1 MAYDL
6 GTWRR
11 ATTQKRVRRADSE
24 RARKDGSVETSFTL
38 WLLLI
43 GALFILMA
51 LTGTTLKR
59 LPLTAAII
67 YLAVGV
73 VLGTSVLGVLPVDP
87 LADAAVLER
96 VTELAVLISLFTSGL
111 KLRTP
116 LHDERWLL
124 PLRLAFGAM
133 TLTVGMLTLVGV
145 WLLHLPWGAALLLGA
160 ILAPTDPVLASDVQ
174 VAHPGDRD
182 RLRFSLTGE
191 AGLNDGT
198 AFPFVMLGLGL
209 LGLHSLGAGGW
220 RWLVVDVGWA
230 VLGGLAVGGGLGTLV
245 GRLVL
250 YLRRTHHEAVGL
262 DDFLVLGLIT
272 LAYSI
277 AVMLHTY
284 GFLAV
289 FAAAVAL
296 RRIEMQ
302 QTGAHPA
309 DAIAAMARTGA
320 AHESA
325 TDPQSAPAYM
335 TETALAFNEQLERMV
350 ELGVVVLL
358 GAMLARP
365 YLLGDALWFVPLLLL
380 VIRPVATR
388 LGLLRSRTSLVQRR
402 LIGWF
407 GIRGI
412 GSLYYLFYALRH
424 GLPPDVA
431 HRLTALTLAMVAVS
445 IILHGLSVTPL
456 MHFYGPWQE
465 RARAAA
471 ARLRPGG
478 RRP

>member
-1 MAYDL
+1 
-6 GTWRR
+6 
-11 ATTQKRVRRADSE
+11 
-24 RARKDGSVETSFTL
+24 
-38 WLLLI
+38 LL
-43 GALFILMA
+43 ALM
-51 LTGTTLKR
+51 GTTLQR
-59 LPLTAAII
+59 LPLTTAII

-73 VLGTSVLGVLPVDP
+73 VLGAGVLGMLPVDP
-87 LADAAVLER
+87 LADAALLER
-96 VTELAVLISLFTSGL
+96 VTEIAVLISLFTSGL

-116 LHDERWLL
+116 LYEGRWML

-133 TLTVGMLTLVGV
+133 TLTIGMLALAGV
-145 WLLHLPWGAALLLGA
+145 WLLHLPWGAAILLGA

-191 AGLNDGT
+191 AALNDGT

-209 LGLHSLGAGGW
+209 LGLHPLGAFGW

-250 YLRRTHHEAVGL
+250 YLRRAHHEAVGR

-272 LAYSI
+272 LAYGL
-277 AVMLHTY
+277 ALVLHTS

-289 FAAAVAL
+289 FAAALAL

-302 QTGAHPA
+302 HTGEQPA
-309 DAIAAMARTGA
+309 EEIAAMARAGA
-320 AHESA
+320 VHEIA
-325 TDPQSAPAYM
+325 TDPQTAPAYM
-335 TETALAFNEQLERMV
+335 IETALAFNEQLERIS

-358 GAMLARP
+358 GAMLSRH

-380 VIRPVATR
+380 VIRPVATG
-388 LGLLRSRTSLVQRR
+388 LGLIGSRTSPVQRR

-412 GSLYYLFYALRH
+412 GSLFYLFYVLHH
-424 GLPPDVA
+424 GLPPDLA
-431 HRLTALTLAMVAVS
+431 HRLTSLTLAVVTVS
-445 IILHGLSVTPL
+445 IIVHGLSVTPL
-456 MHFYGPWQE
+456 MNFYGHVQARV
-465 RARAAA
+465 RAYA
-471 ARLRPGG
+471 ARRREGG
-478 RRP
+478 GSP

>member
-1 MAYDL
+1 L
-6 GTWRR
+6 
-11 ATTQKRVRRADSE
+11 
-24 RARKDGSVETSFTL
+24 ETAFPL
-38 WLLLI
+38 WLLII
-43 GALFILMA
+43 GALFILLA
-51 LTGTTLKR
+51 LMGTTLQR
-59 LPLTAAII
+59 LPLTTAII

-73 VLGTSVLGVLPVDP
+73 VLGAGVLGMLPVDP
-87 LADAAVLER
+87 LADAALLER
-96 VTELAVLISLFTSGL
+96 VTEIAVLISLFTSGL

-116 LHDERWLL
+116 LYEGRWML

-133 TLTVGMLTLVGV
+133 TLTIGMLALAGV
-145 WLLHLPWGAALLLGA
+145 WLLHLPWGAAILLGA

-191 AGLNDGT
+191 AALNDGT

-209 LGLHSLGAGGW
+209 LGLHPLGACGW

-250 YLRRTHHEAVGL
+250 YLRRAHHEAVGL

-272 LAYSI
+272 LAYGL
-277 AVMLHTY
+277 AVVLHTS

-289 FAAAVAL
+289 FAAALAL

-309 DAIAAMARTGA
+309 EEIAAMARAGA
-320 AHESA
+320 VHEIA
-325 TDPQSAPAYM
+325 TDPQTAPAYM
-335 TETALAFNEQLERMV
+335 TETALAFNEQLERIS
-350 ELGVVVLL
+350 ELSVVVLL
-358 GAMLARP
+358 GAMLSRH

-380 VIRPVATR
+380 VIRPVATG
-388 LGLLRSRTSLVQRR
+388 LGLLGSRTSPVQRR

-407 GIRGI
+407 GMRGI
-412 GSLYYLFYALRH
+412 GSLFYLFYGLHH
-424 GLPPDVA
+424 GLPPDLA
-431 HRLTALTLAMVAVS
+431 HRLTSLTLAVVTVS
-445 IILHGLSVTPL
+445 IIVHGLSVTPL
-456 MHFYGPWQE
+456 MHFYGHVQA
-465 RARAAA
+465 RARAYAT
-471 ARLRPGG
+471 RRREGG
-478 RRP
+478 GSP

>member
-1 MAYDL
+1 L
-6 GTWRR
+6 
-11 ATTQKRVRRADSE
+11 
-24 RARKDGSVETSFTL
+24 ETAFTL
-38 WLLLI
+38 WLLII
-43 GALFILMA
+43 GALFMLMA

-59 LPLTAAII
+59 LPLTTAII

-73 VLGTSVLGVLPVDP
+73 VLGGSVLGVLPVDP
-87 LADAAVLER
+87 IADAALLER
-96 VTELAVLISLFTSGL
+96 VTEIAVLISLFTSGL

-116 LHDERWLL
+116 LHIGRWTL

-133 TLTVGMLTLVGV
+133 TLTVGMIALAGAL
-145 WLLHLPWGAALLLGA
+145 LLHLPWGAAILLGA

-174 VAHPGDRD
+174 VANPGDRD

-191 AGLNDGT
+191 AALNDGT

-209 LGLHSLGAGGW
+209 LGLHPLGAFGW

-230 VLGGLAVGGGLGTLV
+230 VLGGLAVGGLLGTLV

-250 YLRRTHHEAVGL
+250 YLRRAHQEAVGL

-272 LAYSI
+272 LSYGS
-277 AVMLHTY
+277 AVGLHTY

-302 QTGAHPA
+302 HTGEHPA
-309 DAIAAMARTGA
+309 DEIAAMARAGT
-320 AHESA
+320 AHEIA
-325 TDPQSAPAYM
+325 TDPQAAPAYM
-335 TETALAFNEQLERMV
+335 TETALAFNEQLERIS

-358 GAMLARP
+358 GAMLSRT

-380 VIRPVATR
+380 VIRPVATG
-388 LGLLRSRTSLVQRR
+388 LGLIGSRTSPIQRR

-412 GSLYYLFYALRH
+412 GSLYYLFYALHH
-424 GLPPDVA
+424 GLLPDLA
-431 HRLTALTLAMVAVS
+431 HRLTALTLAVVAVS
-445 IILHGLSVTPL
+445 IVLHGLSVTPL
-456 MHFYGPWQE
+456 MHLYGHVQE

-471 ARLRPGG
+471 SRLREGG
-478 RRP
+478 RRN

>member
-1 MAYDL
+1 LDTA
-6 GTWRR
+6 
-11 ATTQKRVRRADSE
+11 
-24 RARKDGSVETSFTL
+24 FTL

-43 GALFILMA
+43 GALFMLMA

-59 LPLTAAII
+59 LPLTTAII
-67 YLAVGV
+67 YMAVGF
-73 VLGTSVLGVLPVDP
+73 VLGASVLGVLPVDP
-87 LADAAVLER
+87 IADAALLER
-96 VTELAVLISLFTSGL
+96 VTEIAVLISLFTSGL

-116 LHDERWLL
+116 LHEGRWIL

-133 TLTVGMLTLVGV
+133 MLTVGMLALAGAF
-145 WLLHLPWGAALLLGA
+145 LLQLPWGAAILLGA

-174 VAHPGDRD
+174 VANPGDRD

-209 LGLHSLGAGGW
+209 LGLHEVGAFGW
-220 RWLVVDVGWA
+220 RWLAVDVGWA

-250 YLRRTHHEAVGL
+250 YLRREHQEAVGL

-272 LAYSI
+272 LSYGI
-277 AVMLHTY
+277 AVGLHTY

-289 FAAAVAL
+289 FAAALAL

-302 QTGAHPA
+302 HTGEHPA
-309 DAIAAMARTGA
+309 DEIAAMARAGA
-320 AHESA
+320 AHEIA
-325 TDPQSAPAYM
+325 TDPQAAPAYM
-335 TETALAFNEQLERMV
+335 TETALAFNEQLERIS

-358 GAMLARP
+358 GAMLSRT
-365 YLLGDALWFVPLLLL
+365 YLLGEVLWFVPLLLL
-380 VIRPVATR
+380 VIRPVATG
-388 LGLLRSRTSLVQRR
+388 LGLIGSRTSQVQRR

-412 GSLYYLFYALRH
+412 GSLYYLFYALQH
-424 GLPPDVA
+424 GLLPDLA
-431 HRLTALTLAMVAVS
+431 HRLTSLTLAVVAVS
-445 IILHGLSVTPL
+445 IVMHGLSVTPL
-456 MHFYGPWQE
+456 MHLYGSLQE
-465 RARAAA
+465 RARAASS
-471 ARLRPGG
+471 RLRERGG
-478 RRP
+478 RN